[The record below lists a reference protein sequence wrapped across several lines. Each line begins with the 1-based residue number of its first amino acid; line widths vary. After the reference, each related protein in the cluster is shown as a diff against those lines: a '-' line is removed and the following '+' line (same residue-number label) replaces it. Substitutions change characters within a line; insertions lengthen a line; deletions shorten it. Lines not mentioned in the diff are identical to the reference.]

1 MATTGGGRGIRLGNM
16 SCFWASHAVG
26 TGSSQDISHGLGRIP
41 DFVMF
46 QVEDDSST
54 ATIVEGTHTASV
66 LKFTVTNG
74 KYFKVIALVA

>member
-1 MATTGGGRGIRLGNM
+1 MATSGSGRGIRLGNL
-16 SCFWASHAVG
+16 SGFWSSHEVG

-41 DFVMF
+41 SFVMF
-46 QVEDDSST
+46 HVEDDSST
-54 ATIVEGTHTASV
+54 ASMVEGTHTKDV